1 MDKNFEYSYSAES
14 HREIEEIR
22 KKYMVEDKDSYESKL
37 GQLRALDR
45 SVTKKGTT
53 AAIAVGIV
61 SALILG
67 LGMSCA
73 MVWTSQ
79 YFILGIVLGLLG
91 IIGVCAAYPL
101 YHSITKKEQK
111 RIAPMILKLSDELN
125 QMSP

>member
-45 SVTKKGTT
+45 SVTKKGTI
-53 AAIAVGIV
+53 AAIAVGTI

-67 LGMSCA
+67 LGMSFI
-73 MVWTSQ
+73 MVWGNQ
-79 YFILGIVLGLLG
+79 LFIHGMVLGLFG

-101 YHSITKKEQK
+101 YHSITKKEQQ
-111 RIAPMILKLSDELN
+111 RIAPMILKLSDELDK
-125 QMSP
+125 MSP